1 MVPPWTYHGTIER
14 FGTPWNVAHRRPR
27 TPRIAHRNADGL
39 YRVEVRWDSTQRSI
53 RPDSFKPQVVVGPE
67 FYPLQLTPLT
77 QNRWEGLVPAPAGQ
91 RFVTYHFKFNYLYN
105 SIPMP
110 RADSRLSQ
118 TYQLE
123 IADH

>member
-1 MVPPWTYHGTIER
+1 MSNRWFSFVLLPLLLAGCTTNQI
-14 FGTPWNVAHRRPR
+14 TNL